1 MNALEG
7 PDDGDRFPDHGMI
20 PFPTA
25 VQDTRVQLAKMPR
38 EAKIRLWG
46 GPGKGRAASGASQE
60 QEKEPCAGR
69 EAMNYPGSDLELG
82 LLPHLGGHDLCCA
95 ACSER
100 AGPAQSS

>member
-7 PDDGDRFPDHGMI
+7 PDDRDRFPDHGMI

-46 GPGKGRAASGASQE
+46 AL
-60 QEKEPCAGR
+60 EKAG
-69 EAMNYPGSDLELG
+69 
-82 LLPHLGGHDLCCA
+82 LPQVLPK
-95 ACSER
+95 SR
-100 AGPAQSS
+100 RKSPAQDGKL